1 MRAAYRAVA
10 ARSLTTCNRRGQG
23 PGPASAL
30 LPLGETLAYLAGLVD
45 GDGYFKVSRAYRT
58 PGTVHPYY
66 ATTVGVSQ
74 LWPGEAVRVFAATFG
89 GVVMDPKKISVGR
102 LMARCELRGS
112 KAESAARRLLPFL
125 QLKREQAILL
135 LEIGRLRPRRRLR
148 VRERGAAC
156 VLMEG
161 VRQALRSSHDGT
173 RPTGKLVSSRLSLEG
188 YQELTPEQLGW
199 TREQLLSYLAGI
211 IDSDGNLRIERKR
224 VRGMIG
230 PHYRINIRCG
240 QVLPSRAV
248 ELLAKTFGGH
258 VGLRRSRRPNCRD
271 LATWSLYDRA
281 AESAIRALLPYLVVK
296 KTEALHLLELRW
308 MKAQG
313 KHGLTEWVHA
323 NRWRASVRMR
333 KRCYTFEQI
342 AEFERIF
349 LRVQHMHSP
358 DRRSFTTTSND

>member
-1 MRAAYRAVA
+1 
-10 ARSLTTCNRRGQG
+10 
-23 PGPASAL
+23 
-30 LPLGETLAYLAGLVD
+30 
-45 GDGYFKVSRAYRT
+45 
-58 PGTVHPYY
+58 
-66 ATTVGVSQ
+66 
-74 LWPGEAVRVFAATFG
+74 VFAATFG

-313 KHGLTEWVHA
+313 KNGLTEWVHA
-323 NRWRASVRMR
+323 NRWQASVRMR